1 MTIGKCEEGK
11 TEPAK
16 KEIKAIKEK
25 FEMLQFFGG

>member
-1 MTIGKCEEGK
+1 MTIGNCEEGK

-25 FEMLQFFGG
+25 FEMF